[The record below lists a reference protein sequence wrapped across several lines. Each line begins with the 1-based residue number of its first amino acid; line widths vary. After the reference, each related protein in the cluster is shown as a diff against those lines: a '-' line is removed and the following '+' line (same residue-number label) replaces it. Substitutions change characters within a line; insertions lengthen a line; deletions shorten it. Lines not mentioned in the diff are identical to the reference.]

1 MTHQALRPDYPI
13 LTPRLALRP
22 HRADDLDDLLEFH
35 GDPEVVRFLPWPVRD
50 REATNAALTAKL
62 DQATLT
68 EPGRWLV
75 LAVELRETKTVIGE
89 VLLKW
94 ASAEHRQGELGFA
107 FGRAHQGRGYAAEAA
122 AEMLRLGIED
132 LGLHRITAVCVED
145 NGPSAR
151 LLRRLGFTQ
160 EARLVDDIWFK
171 GGWATRLLFAL
182 TEDAWRTP
190 ATPRSD
196 EEEIRSLIRCYFD
209 AFTSGSGVDERMAA
223 LRDAMLPGAI
233 IVRTCG
239 MEPAVYDVDAFIEPR
254 RAMLV
259 DGTLTDFQEEAR
271 SGRLDLFGD
280 IAQWFGRYAKEGRMN
295 GAPHSGGGMK
305 SIQFARTGA
314 GWRISAAIWDDDRP
328 QR

>member
-1 MTHQALRPDYPI
+1 MPETFRPGYPI

-50 REATNAALTAKL
+50 RAATKAALTAKL
-62 DQATLT
+62 GQAALT
-68 EPGRWLV
+68 EPGQWLV

-89 VLLKW
+89 ILLKW

-107 FGRAHQGRGYAAEAA
+107 FGRAHQGKGYAGEAA
-122 AEMLRLGIED
+122 AEMLRLGFED
-132 LGLHRITAVCVED
+132 LGLHRITAVCVDD
-145 NGPSAR
+145 NDSSVR
-151 LLRRLGFTQ
+151 LLRRLGFVQ
-160 EARLVDDIWFK
+160 EGRLVDDIWFK
-171 GGWATRLLFAL
+171 GGWATRLLFGL
-182 TEDAWRTP
+182 TEDDWRTP
-190 ATPRSD
+190 ATTGRD
-196 EEEIRSLIRCYFD
+196 EEEIQVLVRRYFD
-209 AFTSGSGVDERMAA
+209 AFTSGPGVDERMAA

-239 MEPAVYDVDAFIEPR
+239 ATPTVYDVDAFIEPR
-254 RAMLV
+254 RAMLT

-280 IAQWFGRYAKEGRMN
+280 IAQWFGRYAKKGRMN
-295 GAPHSGGGMK
+295 DTPYTGGGMK
-305 SIQFARTGA
+305 SIQFVRTDA
-314 GWRISAAIWDDDRP
+314 GWRISAAVWDDDRP

>member
-1 MTHQALRPDYPI
+1 MHQELEPDYPI

-22 HRADDLDDLLEFH
+22 HRTDDLDDLLEFH
-35 GDPEVVRFLPWPVRD
+35 GDPEVVRFLPWPLRD
-50 REATNAALTAKL
+50 RAATNAALTAKL

-68 EPGRWLV
+68 EPGQWLV

-89 VLLKW
+89 ILLKW
-94 ASAEHRQGELGFA
+94 ASAEHRQGELGFVLA
-107 FGRAHQGRGYAAEAA
+107 RAHQGKGYAAEAA
-122 AEMLRLGIED
+122 AAMLRLGFED
-132 LGLHRITAVCVED
+132 LGLHRITAVCVEG
-145 NGPSAR
+145 NISSAR
-151 LLRRLGFTQ
+151 LLRRLGFSQ

-190 ATPRSD
+190 ATTGRD
-196 EEEIRSLIRCYFD
+196 REEIDALIRCYFD

-239 MEPAVYDVDAFIEPR
+239 MAPAVYDVDAFIEPR
-254 RAMLV
+254 QAMLT
-259 DGTLTDFQEEAR
+259 DGTLTDFKEEAR

-280 IAQWFGRYAKEGRMN
+280 IAQWFGRYAKQGRMN
-295 GAPHSGGGMK
+295 GAPHTGGGMK
-305 SIQFARTGA
+305 SIQFVRTDA
-314 GWRISAAIWDDDRP
+314 GWRISAAAWDDDRP